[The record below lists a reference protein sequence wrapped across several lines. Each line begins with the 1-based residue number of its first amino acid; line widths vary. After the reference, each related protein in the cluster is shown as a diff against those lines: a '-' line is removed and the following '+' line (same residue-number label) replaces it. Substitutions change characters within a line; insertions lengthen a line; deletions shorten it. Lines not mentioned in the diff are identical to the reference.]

1 MEANS
6 YKKMKDYFQNLV
18 EQSNFLNDFVGF
30 FQREWANRTAAYTNE
45 LASPNLT
52 LFKYKLGFDGPE
64 ENTIAVRQ
72 IGFAIMFTKVNN
84 DDFEAQY
91 NAIDLAEQLALK
103 VISRI
108 KYDNHNE
115 NHFLYN
121 SFIKDSVEISPVEL
135 SASDF
140 GVEVFFNLRNK
151 QLLSVDPIDWK
162 DIDQVCT

>member
-1 MEANS
+1 MEVNS

-72 IGFAIMFTKVNN
+72 IGFAIMFTKVKK

-91 NAIDLAEQLALK
+91 DTIDIAEQMAIK
-103 VISRI
+103 VMSRV
-108 KYDNHNE
+108 KFDNHNDS
-115 NHFLYN
+115 HFLYN
-121 SFIKDSVEISPVEL
+121 SLIKDSIEISPVEL

-151 QLLSVDPIDWK
+151 QLLRVDPADWK
-162 DIDQVCT
+162 DIEKVC

>member
-1 MEANS
+1 MESS
-6 YKKMKDYFQNLV
+6 YKSIKDYFDNLV
-18 EQSNFLNDFVGF
+18 DQSNFLNDFVGF
-30 FQREWANRTAAYTNE
+30 FQREWANRTAAVTNK

-72 IGFAIMFTKVNN
+72 IGFAIMFNKIDTGNY
-84 DDFEAQY
+84 EAQY

>member
-1 MEANS
+1 MESS
-6 YKKMKDYFQNLV
+6 YKSIKDYFDNLV
-18 EQSNFLNDFVGF
+18 DQSNFLNDFVGF
-30 FQREWANRTAAYTNE
+30 FQREWANRTAAVTNK

-72 IGFAIMFTKVNN
+72 IGFAIMFNKIDTANY
-84 DDFEAQY
+84 EAQY
-91 NAIDLAEQLALK
+91 N
-103 VISRI
+103 
-108 KYDNHNE
+108 
-115 NHFLYN
+115 
-121 SFIKDSVEISPVEL
+121 IKDSVEISPVEL

-151 QLLSVDPIDWK
+151 QLLKVDPTDWK

>member
-6 YKKMKDYFQNLV
+6 YKKMKDYFQELV

-30 FQREWANRTAAYTNE
+30 FQREWANRTAAYTSE

-72 IGFAIMFTKVNN
+72 IGFAIMFTKVAK

-91 NAIDLAEQLALK
+91 NAIDLAEQLAIK
-103 VISRI
+103 VMSRI
-108 KYDNHNE
+108 KHDNNNE
-115 NHFLYN
+115 EHFLYN
-121 SFIKDSVEISPVEL
+121 SLIKDSIEISPVEL

-151 QLLSVDPIDWK
+151 QLLRVNPTDWK
-162 DIDQVCT
+162 DIEKVC

>member
-6 YKKMKDYFQNLV
+6 YKKMKDYFENLV

-151 QLLSVDPIDWK
+151 QLLKVDPTDWK
-162 DIDQVCT
+162 DIDQVC